1 METTIKER
9 YIQFVMETIIKSKE
23 RDIQFVMETIIKER
37 YIQFVMETII
47 KSKRAVHTICD
58 GNYYTYNL

>member
-1 METTIKER
+1 
-9 YIQFVMETIIKSKE
+9 METIIKE

-58 GNYYTYNL
+58 GNYY

>member
-1 METTIKER
+1 
-9 YIQFVMETIIKSKE
+9 METIIKE
-23 RDIQFVMETIIKER
+23 RDIQFVMETIIKDR

-58 GNYYTYNL
+58 GNYY

>member
-1 METTIKER
+1 
-9 YIQFVMETIIKSKE
+9 METIIKE
-23 RDIQFVMETIIKER
+23 RYIQFVMETIIKER

-58 GNYYTYNL
+58 GNYY

>member
-1 METTIKER
+1 MET
-9 YIQFVMETIIKSKE
+9 
-23 RDIQFVMETIIKER
+23 IKER

-58 GNYYTYNL
+58 GNYY